1 MKTLKNIE
9 EIKED
14 LKSWN
19 LAFEDLTEEELV
31 QLDNEIEIEKKS
43 GFVLD
48 GIRSVYHEKWYRK
61 IARQ

>member
-31 QLDNEIEIEKKS
+31 QLDNEIEIEKKVDLS
-43 GFVLD
+43 WM
-48 GIRSVYHEKWYRK
+48 E
-61 IARQ
+61 

>member
-31 QLDNEIEIEKKS
+31 QLDNEIEIEKN
-43 GFVLD
+43 GGLVMD
-48 GIRSVYHEKWYRK
+48 GIRSIFHEKWYRK